1 MEFAVA
7 TEWPQGGQVVYRR
20 RSPQDGGEKAKRN
33 GKGFEFNNS
42 WVVPY
47 NPFLLLKYNC
57 HINVESCNSLKAI
70 KYLFKYLFK
79 GSDRARVKFEGDEIQ
94 YYLDCRYVGVCEAFW
109 RLFQYEMHSSSHT
122 IYRLQ
127 IHLPDQQLVH
137 YKAGAEHEALERAR
151 NADTMLTGFFKLN
164 AFERQREEE
173 EGEEAVAPGLLYQE
187 LAEHYVWHKQ
197 PREWRTRERGGIRT
211 LARMPVVTTKQ
222 LELFFLRILLQHVR
236 GPECF
241 EDLRTTPDGTLHP
254 TFQEAARALGL
265 FQDDEEYEKA
275 MREACRLYRPKQRRQ
290 LFASILTECEPLE
303 PANLWHKVKEH
314 LADDYV
320 AILSRRGHPEATLM
334 EAACNWALYDIKIRV
349 ESRNCYLQSINMP
362 MPSEPSLADIAQHFA
377 TVGERT
383 FDRNVEAEKLA
394 RDLHKLNTTQREI
407 FDRVKQSLETQQ
419 QALLFVEGA
428 GGTGKTFMFRLLC
441 NLVRSRGETV
451 LPCAY
456 SGIAAK
462 NYEGGSTF
470 HFRFKFGVPFNE
482 TSTSGLSLTNPT
494 TKAAALFAASAVLL
508 LGDEAST
515 IPMHMV
521 TQMDEKL
528 KGLRG
533 NYTLPFGGMN
543 IVLCGDFCQTLPI
556 LPQSLRNA
564 IIRNCIVFHQL
575 WHRFAKFRLEQN
587 MRVNEAEVAFKEFL
601 GKVGRGELPRYEN
614 LPSQLIRLPQQLI
627 LQGGTSAETDEPLA
641 PTEEDLIAF
650 VYGEPFDNDS
660 EKRRAILCPLNV
672 DSLRINETCLQKCP
686 GKLLILN
693 ASIH

>member
-1 MEFAVA
+1 MTANSSWPELLRVIRESGYTNPFLRGDLQTMVFRLKLQALLKDLIVHKIFGRTVAFIHVIEFQKRGLPHAHLLVTFAAADKCRTAEEIDQVISSEIPPDTPEHRRLREIVLGKMMHGPCGALNPNCPCMHDGEEDEFGSCSKKFPKEFAVA

-151 NADTMLTGFFKLN
+151 NADTMLN

-320 AILSRRGHPEATLM
+320 AILRRRGHPEATLM

-470 HFRFKFGVPFNE
+470 HFQAKSFCD
-482 TSTSGLSLTNPT
+482 SQSI
-494 TKAAALFAASAVLL
+494 AH
-508 LGDEAST
+508 
-515 IPMHMV
+515 IPH
-521 TQMDEKL
+521 
-528 KGLRG
+528 
-533 NYTLPFGGMN
+533 
-543 IVLCGDFCQTLPI
+543 
-556 LPQSLRNA
+556 
-564 IIRNCIVFHQL
+564 
-575 WHRFAKFRLEQN
+575 
-587 MRVNEAEVAFKEFL
+587 
-601 GKVGRGELPRYEN
+601 
-614 LPSQLIRLPQQLI
+614 
-627 LQGGTSAETDEPLA
+627 
-641 PTEEDLIAF
+641 
-650 VYGEPFDNDS
+650 
-660 EKRRAILCPLNV
+660 
-672 DSLRINETCLQKCP
+672 
-686 GKLLILN
+686 
-693 ASIH
+693 